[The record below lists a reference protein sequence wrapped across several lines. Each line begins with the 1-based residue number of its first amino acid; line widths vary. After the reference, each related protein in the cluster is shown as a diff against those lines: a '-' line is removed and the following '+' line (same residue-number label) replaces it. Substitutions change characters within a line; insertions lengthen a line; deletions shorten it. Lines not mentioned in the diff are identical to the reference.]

1 MNTTSSIE
9 NLPTDPS
16 ISQTTTA
23 ISSISN
29 QGTPNVV
36 LETSE
41 KSQIPNDNVINSQ
54 FEKELQMAVNQ
65 GNTSLPSRDIPSDT
79 TPILNDEQIQPNY
92 IPSSNVDHDYVQ
104 NYENSNDFLNYK
116 EKEVNRSDNADFVY
130 EQLKLPI
137 LLSFLFFIFQ
147 LPFVKTMLLTHSPML
162 FNKDGNYNLYGYGL
176 SSLLFGLI
184 FYLIS
189 NLLDYFGNI

>member
-1 MNTTSSIE
+1 MNTSSIE

-36 LETSE
+36 LETTE

-79 TPILNDEQIQPNY
+79 TPIINDEQIQPNY
-92 IPSSNVDHDYVQ
+92 IPGSSVDHDYVQ

-116 EKEVNRSDNADFVY
+116 EKEVNRSDNVDFVY

-147 LPFVKTMLLTHSPML
+147 LPFIKNMLLTHSPML
-162 FNKDGNYNLYGYGL
+162 FNTDGNYNLYGYGL
-176 SSLLFGLI
+176 SSILFGLI